1 MRASARRAIAIFFLV
16 TILLG
21 CRIDGKP
28 IDFNA
33 IADGNWFRPAIE
45 TSWQWQL
52 VGTVNTSYN
61 VEVYDIDL
69 INASPELIANLHSQ
83 GKKVICYFSAGTVEN
98 FRPDATRFKP
108 TEIGKALDDYPDERW
123 LDIRS
128 PNVGKIIISR
138 LDLAVQKHC
147 DGVEPDNVDGY
158 INNTGFH
165 LTYEEQLAF
174 NRFIANEAHKR
185 SLSVALKNDLDQ
197 MPDLVFYFDFSI
209 NEQCHEFNECNL
221 LRPFIEQGKPI
232 FNAEYN
238 KKYLRDRVESKSLCE
253 RALAANIRT
262 LILPKDLDD
271 SFRFSCDGE

>member
-21 CRIDGKP
+21 CRIDEKP
-28 IDFNA
+28 VYSNP

-98 FRPDATRFKP
+98 FRPDAARFKP
-108 TEIGKALDDYPDERW
+108 IEIGKVLDDFPDERW

-128 PNVGKIIISR
+128 PNVGQIILSR

-158 INNTGFH
+158 VNNTGFH

-185 SLSVALKNDLDQ
+185 GLSVALKNDLDQ
-197 MPDLVFYFDFSI
+197 IPDLVFSFDFSI

-221 LRPFIEQGKPI
+221 LQPFIEQGKPI

-238 KKYLRDRVESKSLCE
+238 KKYLRDRVKRKALCK

-262 LILPKDLDD
+262 LILPKNLDN
-271 SFRFSCDGE
+271 SFRFSCNEE